1 MKRIFSTFILTLLVA
16 FTVIAQN
23 KKDVLLTIDGKPVY
37 ANEFERVYKKNLD
50 LVQEESQKDIDGY
63 LQLFIDYKL
72 KTVEAR
78 AQGLDEKDT
87 YKSELKQYRA
97 QLSRNYLFEDKVTE
111 EMAREAYERG
121 KEELNVTHILIPV
134 DYEAN
139 AQDTLKAYNKIKA
152 LHDRAVKGEDFKQLA
167 RNNSEEPGAKETGGE
182 LGYFTVFNMV
192 YPFETAAYNTKV
204 GQISPVF
211 RTRFGYHVLKVNDRR
226 ARLPKISVSH
236 IMISDKKGA
245 HTFDPEERI
254 NEIAAMVKQ
263 GESFENLA
271 KQYSDDKNSAV
282 NGGKLNPFVKGDLRS
297 SEFEDAAYKL
307 KKVGEVSKPVKTD
320 FGWHLIRLDEIFPM
334 ETFEQQKPEIEKKLG
349 DGERSK
355 MVTQAVS
362 KKIKDKYGYKEGETY
377 FPYMLTYIPNEV
389 LNRKWIITEPIPAN
403 ENKVLF
409 TIGNHK
415 LTFNDFAK
423 YVEGRQR
430 TTRPYGNK
438 EILLGDLYED
448 FQDEMIK
455 DYFRDRLEEDNE
467 DYAAI
472 LDEYRDGLLI
482 FDVMEQNIWL
492 KAKTDSIGIQNFYN
506 KHKMDYQWKQRVDGD
521 IFAATSQMTA
531 QQIQKMLGEGKT
543 PEDIKTT
550 LNSNG
555 NVNVLLTQGVFEVDQ
570 EELPKNLEMKIGV
583 SKIYNSHDSF
593 VVVNVKEILP
603 AGVKPLEDVKGR
615 VISVYQNE
623 IEKNWMAELHSKY
636 TVVVDKKTLKRVKKE
651 LK

>member
-1 MKRIFSTFILTLLVA
+1 MKRIFSTLVLTLLVG
-16 FTVIAQN
+16 FTVVSQN
-23 KKDVLLTIDGKPVY
+23 KKDVLLTIDDNPIY
-37 ANEFERVYKKNLD
+37 AKEFERVYMKNLD

-72 KTVEAR
+72 KTAEAK

-111 EMAREAYERG
+111 DMAKEAYERG

-139 AQDTLKAYNKIKA
+139 AQDTLKAYNKIKS
-152 LHDRAVKGEDFKQLA
+152 LRDRALKGEDFKLLA
-167 RNNSEEPGAKETGGE
+167 KNNSEEPGAKETGGE
-182 LGYFTVFNMV
+182 LGYFSVFNMV

-204 GQISPVF
+204 GEISDII
-211 RTRFGYHVLKVNDRR
+211 RTRFGYHLLKVNDRR

-245 HTFDPEERI
+245 RTFDPEERI
-254 NEIAAMVKQ
+254 KEISTMIKQ
-263 GESFENLA
+263 GESFESLA
-271 KQYSDDKNSAV
+271 KQYSDDKNSAERE
-282 NGGKLNPFVKGDLRS
+282 GKLNPFVKGDLRS
-297 SEFEDAAYKL
+297 AEFEDAAYEL
-307 KKVGEVSKPVKTD
+307 KKVGEISKPVKSD
-320 FGWHLIRLDEIFPM
+320 FGWHLIRLDEILPL
-334 ETFEQQKPEIEKKLG
+334 ETFEEQKTEIEKKLG

-355 MVTQAVS
+355 MVTQAVA
-362 KKIKDKYGYKEGETY
+362 KKIKDKYGFKAGVSYL
-377 FPYMLTYIPNEV
+377 PYMLTYIPKEV
-389 LNRKWIITEPIPAN
+389 MGRKWTIEEPIPAN
-403 ENKVLF
+403 EDKLLFSIGDRKV
-409 TIGNHK
+409 
-415 LTFNDFAK
+415 TFNDFAK
-423 YVEGRQR
+423 YIEGRQR
-430 TTRPYGNK
+430 TTRPYKNK
-438 EILLGDLYED
+438 ETLLADLYED
-448 FQDEMIK
+448 FEDEMIK

-492 KAKTDSIGIQNFYN
+492 KAKTDSIGIQKFYDKN
-506 KHKMDYQWKQRVDGD
+506 KMDYQWKQRVDGD

-531 QQIQKMLGEGKT
+531 QQIQKMLNEGKSA
-543 PEDIKTT
+543 EDIKIA

-555 NVNVLLTQGVFEVDQ
+555 NVNVLLTQGVFEVNQ
-570 EELPKNLEMKIGV
+570 EELPKDLEMKIGV

-603 AGVKPLEDVKGR
+603 PGVKPLDDVKGR

-623 IEKNWMAELHSKY
+623 IEKNWMDELRSKY
-636 TVVVDKKTLKRVKKE
+636 NVEVNKKTFKRVKKD